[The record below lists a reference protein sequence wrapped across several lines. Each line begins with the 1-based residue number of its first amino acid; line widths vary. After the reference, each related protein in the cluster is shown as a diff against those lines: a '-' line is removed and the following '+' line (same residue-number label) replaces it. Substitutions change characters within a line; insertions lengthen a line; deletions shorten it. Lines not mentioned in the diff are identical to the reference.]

1 MQNKNLINYI
11 VSFLTLKEISNL
23 SQVNKKFYLT
33 LDNENNEKINNLWRE
48 ECNKTF
54 YKEEN
59 ESMNLDE
66 INKKDKGIE
75 FNWRQIYKN
84 FIIYKQQISNEIAL
98 DIYEILKIHCYL
110 PKIRKHIPYIE
121 SDFSSEHQKHFYD
134 IIKEENKIYLYYN
147 LYFED
152 NKNKKL
158 MKPNLPFANY
168 ILNFTYYL
176 EQIKEKKTDFIALDK
191 IFNYSNIEI
200 NPEKISSEPLKFII
214 WLKQV
219 ISLYCKLHL
228 GYIYKFEN
236 ENENKRFLNEFI
248 NRHNSLIDVALYLN
262 DKYEHINI
270 TINYLYSNLYRLTKT
285 NGKFSL
291 YNMILSI
298 WYKEVYLN
306 LENEINEKLSCIIDN
321 LFIELNSSDYDLTT
335 DSTLNYC
342 SNDEEEENKDN
353 KSLVENIGNIIL
365 DFCIGEF
372 NSTFIKHTELN
383 INEHYENYEKILGK
397 KTSNYIINKIQEG
410 ENFSNLKYL
419 ISFQENNDLDFSLD
433 DEKQFKIIP
442 RTQLYLMNQ
451 TLFSIKNFIVKE
463 LNEKYFKF
471 INNYDEINNEM
482 EIELENQL
490 NIKNENVK
498 KELDNIKNYLKSLSE
513 KNNIKEEKINMLINQ
528 FMIKDGKKIID
539 LAIKISSFYYN
550 EIKKYNESNKLIE
563 TFLDKNKRIT
573 QKSAFMDFEKEN
585 EEIKKTTNIIFENK
599 NVMLNI

>member
-1 MQNKNLINYI
+1 
-11 VSFLTLKEISNL
+11 
-23 SQVNKKFYLT
+23 
-33 LDNENNEKINNLWRE
+33 
-48 ECNKTF
+48 
-54 YKEEN
+54 
-59 ESMNLDE
+59 
-66 INKKDKGIE
+66 
-75 FNWRQIYKN
+75 
-84 FIIYKQQISNEIAL
+84 
-98 DIYEILKIHCYL
+98 
-110 PKIRKHIPYIE
+110 
-121 SDFSSEHQKHFYD
+121 
-134 IIKEENKIYLYYN
+134 
-147 LYFED
+147 
-152 NKNKKL
+152 
-158 MKPNLPFANY
+158 
-168 ILNFTYYL
+168 
-176 EQIKEKKTDFIALDK
+176 
-191 IFNYSNIEI
+191 
-200 NPEKISSEPLKFII
+200 
-214 WLKQV
+214 
-219 ISLYCKLHL
+219 
-228 GYIYKFEN
+228 
-236 ENENKRFLNEFI
+236 
-248 NRHNSLIDVALYLN
+248 
-262 DKYEHINI
+262 
-270 TINYLYSNLYRLTKT
+270 
-285 NGKFSL
+285 
-291 YNMILSI
+291 MILSI

-442 RTQLYLMNQ
+442 RTHLYLMNQ

-471 INNYDEINNEM
+471 INNYNKINNKM
-482 EIELENQL
+482 EIKLENQL